1 MKILKYLFILLLLGI
16 ISLSVFVATQDG
28 KYTIEHEKISELSD
42 RSLYK
47 YITDVRNLREWNPWE
62 IKDIKAD
69 SIYSGLGANAQVKN
83 HIFTI
88 TEVNPHQ
95 QIVYQINEN
104 ESTTTLEFNLKPNTD
119 KTTTITLKTS
129 GKLDFIDKFKALF
142 LGGAKAIVGAPYEKM
157 LNNINFHLAEDLEKY
172 VLKTQGIVYVPET
185 YFIQQKIVSPI
196 DNLGNEIFESMKFMK
211 YFVQMNDFI
220 KVTDKPFTIF
230 GQLNMTTDNIE
241 YYVCLPID
249 KEIYTA
255 EGSDITF
262 GKIPAHYAYKTTL
275 TGDYTHSDKAWTKN
289 IEEIKNK
296 HLTSNTAIQPRA
308 IFQYSILDTHKPS
321 EWITEFLTP
330 VNESIIP
337 IIEAPNEPQ
346 NSVESPTQ
354 E

>member
-1 MKILKYLFILLLLGI
+1 
-16 ISLSVFVATQDG
+16 
-28 KYTIEHEKISELSD
+28 
-42 RSLYK
+42 

-142 LGGAKAIVGAPYEKM
+142 LGGAKAIVGSPYEKM

-211 YFVQMNDFI
+211 RSEEHTSELQSREN
-220 KVTDKPFTIF
+220 
-230 GQLNMTTDNIE
+230 L
-241 YYVCLPID
+241 VCRLMLE
-249 KEIYTA
+249 K
-255 EGSDITF
+255 
-262 GKIPAHYAYKTTL
+262 KK
-275 TGDYTHSDKAWTKN
+275 
-289 IEEIKNK
+289 
-296 HLTSNTAIQPRA
+296 
-308 IFQYSILDTHKPS
+308 
-321 EWITEFLTP
+321 
-330 VNESIIP
+330 
-337 IIEAPNEPQ
+337 
-346 NSVESPTQ
+346 
-354 E
+354 